1 MNIEPIIINKPSKSS
16 YEETQKENV
25 YKVIYIDPSL
35 EYLVLWNYEK
45 ININKSNILLETVS
59 RTSSDIS
66 STTILKFK
74 YKNRDIILKGL
85 YEDYGEMPVILDESN
100 EVKIV
105 PYRLVDTESD
115 LPSAKELKI
124 HDYTPRYIVDP
135 DNKNRYLTD
144 YIFYVRSV
152 EKYYIFSKDDCSW
165 IILSMSN
172 NSHRLVSD
180 LLSNGVGIGSYGVAF
195 DLGEVKELT
204 IELNGV
210 YTRDELNILKK

>member
-1 MNIEPIIINKPSKSS
+1 MTMDSIINKPTEPS
-16 YEETQKENV
+16 YEETHKENV

-45 ININKSNILLETVS
+45 IDINKSNILLETVS
-59 RTSSDIS
+59 RTLSDIS

-74 YKNRDIILKGL
+74 YKTRDIIIKKL
-85 YEDYGEMPVILDESN
+85 YEGYGEMPIVLDESN
-100 EVKIV
+100 EVKIL

-144 YIFYVRSV
+144 YVFYVRSV
-152 EKYYIFSKDDCSW
+152 EKYYIFSKDECSW
-165 IILSMSN
+165 IMLSMSN
-172 NSHRLVSD
+172 GLHH
-180 LLSNGVGIGSYGVAF
+180 LLFDDIEIGSYGVAF
-195 DLGEVKELT
+195 DLGEEKELT

>member
-1 MNIEPIIINKPSKSS
+1 MAINPVIIDKPMEPS
-16 YEETQKENV
+16 YEETLKEDV

-45 ININKSNILLETVS
+45 INIKKSNILLETVS
-59 RTSSDIS
+59 RTSSDIGS
-66 STTILKFK
+66 ANILKFK
-74 YKNRDIILKGL
+74 YKTRDIILKGL
-85 YEDYGEMPVILDESN
+85 YDDYGEMPIILDESN
-100 EVKIV
+100 EVKIA

-144 YIFYVRSV
+144 YIFYVCSV

-165 IILSMSN
+165 IILSISN
-172 NSHRLVSD
+172 ELHH
-180 LLSNGVGIGSYGVAF
+180 LLFEDIEIGSYGVAF
-195 DLGEVKELT
+195 DLGREKELT
-204 IELNGV
+204 IELNSV

>member
-1 MNIEPIIINKPSKSS
+1 MPI
-16 YEETQKENV
+16 V
-25 YKVIYIDPSL
+25 
-35 EYLVLWNYEK
+35 
-45 ININKSNILLETVS
+45 
-59 RTSSDIS
+59 
-66 STTILKFK
+66 
-74 YKNRDIILKGL
+74 
-85 YEDYGEMPVILDESN
+85 LDESN
-100 EVKIV
+100 EVKIL

-144 YIFYVRSV
+144 YVFYVRSV

-172 NSHRLVSD
+172 NSHRLVFD
-180 LLSNGVGIGSYGVAF
+180 LLSDSVGIGSYGVAF
-195 DLGEVKELT
+195 DLGEEKELT

>member
-1 MNIEPIIINKPSKSS
+1 MTMNSLNINKSTEPS
-16 YEETQKENV
+16 YEETQKENE

-45 ININKSNILLETVS
+45 INIKKSNILLETVS
-59 RTSSDIS
+59 RAYSDIS
-66 STTILKFK
+66 PTTILKFK
-74 YKNRDIILKGL
+74 YKTRDIILKGL
-85 YEDYGEMPVILDESN
+85 YDDYGEMPIILDESN
-100 EVKIV
+100 EVKIA

-124 HDYTPRYIVDP
+124 HDYTPKYIVDP
-135 DNKNRYLTD
+135 NNKNRYLTD

-165 IILSMSN
+165 IILSISN
-172 NSHRLVSD
+172 ELHH
-180 LLSNGVGIGSYGVAF
+180 LLFDDIEIYGVAF
-195 DLGEVKELT
+195 DLGEEKELT
-204 IELNGV
+204 IELNGI

>member
-1 MNIEPIIINKPSKSS
+1 MTMDLLNINKPTEPS
-16 YEETQKENV
+16 YEETQKENG

-45 ININKSNILLETVS
+45 INIKKSNILLETVS

-74 YKNRDIILKGL
+74 YKTRDIILKGL
-85 YEDYGEMPVILDESN
+85 YDDYGEMPIILDESN
-100 EVKIV
+100 EVKIT

-124 HDYTPRYIVDP
+124 HDYTPNYIVDP

-172 NSHRLVSD
+172 NLHHLAFD
-180 LLSNGVGIGSYGVAF
+180 LLSDAIEIGSYGVAF
-195 DLGEVKELT
+195 DLGEEKELT
-204 IELNGV
+204 IELNGI